1 MLLTIP
7 LTGLRSNSPHKGSFN
22 PSVSRIRHHPR
33 RGLYLLTNSFHMW
46 ISRRH
51 IGSGKSRKDWDRS
64 PILLQTFGKWTDP
77 GWSCV
82 SSIKTKSQLMRKWII
97 LMLNFCTTCWLP
109 RIHILWHLG
118 TYNKWGGRG
127 VIFPK
132 GPKACLSPV
141 IFDYFLVPIPKI
153 LLNITW
159 IREKTVSFRG
169 PKTGAGKKVTFGVL
183 LHRRGGGHRFRAKS
197 FKIRLFSPSLIG
209 LNQG

>member
-1 MLLTIP
+1 
-7 LTGLRSNSPHKGSFN
+7 
-22 PSVSRIRHHPR
+22 
-33 RGLYLLTNSFHMW
+33 MW

-127 VIFPK
+127 RGVIFPK

-159 IREKTVSFRG
+159 IREKRSVLGVLKPEPAKKLHLVSYC
-169 PKTGAGKKVTFGVL
+169 TDGAG
-183 LHRRGGGHRFRAKS
+183 RGTDLG
-197 FKIRLFSPSLIG
+197 LSPSKSVFLVLPWSASIKDSVE
-209 LNQG
+209 